1 MNAQNDSIF
10 YNGKQALSYGTPFI
24 FTLGTRSIGK
34 TFYWTKRQ
42 INRFLKTGRKFG
54 FVKRYK
60 EDLKSVAEKFF
71 DNNAYEFPDHTFDA
85 DGFSSAS
92 GGRFVIDGKVAGYG
106 MTLNKA
112 NRMKGIS
119 MADVDELIFDEFL
132 PEDGIYLPSEV
143 GAAFSLYQSVARGYG
158 KAIRPDVRFV
168 FIANH
173 VTLNNPYFREL
184 KIRDMYKP
192 GTKILVDPDRGWVAE
207 FTNSEEI
214 AKEISET
221 SFGKMIA
228 KTKYGEYAI
237 KAQFYLD
244 DPTFIAKPN
253 GSGAY
258 VCTLVWNGKDF
269 GVYEY
274 MDDGLLY
281 ITHSVDHNCKEI
293 FALTNADHKPNYMIM
308 YRNRMNPMWGYL
320 RYAYDNALI
329 RFQDD
334 ECKFMFLEAMDY

>member
-1 MNAQNDSIF
+1 MTNENKF
-10 YNGKQALSYGTPFI
+10 YSGKEALSYGTPFI
-24 FTLGTRSIGK
+24 FTMGTRSIGK

-54 FVKRYK
+54 YVKRYK
-60 EDLKSVAEKFF
+60 EDLKAVAEKFF
-71 DNNAYEFPDHTFDA
+71 DNNAYQFPDHSFDA

-106 MTLNKA
+106 MVLNKA
-112 NRMKGIS
+112 TRLKGIS
-119 MADVDELIFDEFL
+119 MSDVDELIFDEFL
-132 PEDGIYLPSEV
+132 PEDSIYLPDEV
-143 GAAFSLYQSVARGYG
+143 GKAFSLYQSVARGYG
-158 KAIRPDVRFV
+158 QAIRPDVRFI

-184 KIRDMYKP
+184 KIRDLYQP
-192 GTKILVDPDRGWVAE
+192 GNRYIVDPDRGWVAE

-214 AKEISET
+214 AKEIGST
-221 SFGKMIA
+221 AFGKMIA
-228 KTKYGEYAI
+228 KTRYGEYAV

-244 DPTFIAKPN
+244 DPTFVEKPA
-253 GSGAY
+253 GSGTY
-258 VCTLVWNGKDF
+258 VCTLAWNGKDF

-274 MDDGLLY
+274 EDDGLLY
-281 ITHSVDHNCKEI
+281 VSHSVDKTCPTV
-293 FALTNADHKPNYMIM
+293 FALTTADHKPNYMIM
-308 YRNRMNPMWGYL
+308 YKNHMNPMWQYL

-334 ECKFMFLEAMDY
+334 ECKFMFLEAMDYS

>member
-10 YNGKQALSYGTPFI
+10 YNGKTALSYGTPFI

-132 PEDGIYLPSEV
+132 PEDGIYLPNEV

-158 KAIRPDVRFV
+158 KAIRPEVRFV

-207 FTNSEEI
+207 FTNSDEI

-221 SFGKMIA
+221 PFGKMIA

-258 VCTLVWNGKDF
+258 VCTLVWNDKEF